1 MKLQKVTDA
10 GQAEPVRH
18 GRRYRDACGAAF
30 ALELVGERWALLIMR
45 ELMFGPKR
53 FGAIRGGLPAISA
66 RVLAE
71 RLGELE
77 AAGVVRREMLAPP
90 ASVAVYALTDWGRQ
104 ADEAMLAL
112 CRWSLQS
119 PGHDPSLHLSSAG
132 LMMSLRALF
141 RGGADTA
148 GEIAV
153 GEDLFAVSV
162 AKGVFTVRSGAGE
175 AAAFRLTAADARP
188 LMQLF
193 YGKVGLA
200 AAEAVG
206 LAVAGDRA
214 AAAAFGGCFALPD
227 KLA

>member
-1 MKLQKVTDA
+1 M
-10 GQAEPVRH
+10 RH

-53 FGAIRGGLPAISA
+53 FGAIRAGLPAISA

-77 AAGVVRREMLAPP
+77 AAGVVRRAALPTPAYELTAWGLA
-90 ASVAVYALTDWGRQ
+90 

-132 LMMSLRALF
+132 MMMSLRALF
-141 RGGADTA
+141 RGGGDVS
-148 GEIAV
+148 GGIAV
-153 GEDLFAVSV
+153 GDERFAVVV
-162 AKGVFTVRSGAGE
+162 ADGAFTVAAGAVS
-175 AAAFRLTAADARP
+175 APAFALAAADARP
-188 LMQLF
+188 LLRLI
-193 YGKVGLA
+193 YGKAGL
-200 AAEAVG
+200 EACEALG
-206 LAVAGDRA
+206 LRVEGDRA
-214 AAAAFGGCFALPD
+214 AAVRFVDCFALPA
-227 KLA
+227 KLERHGG